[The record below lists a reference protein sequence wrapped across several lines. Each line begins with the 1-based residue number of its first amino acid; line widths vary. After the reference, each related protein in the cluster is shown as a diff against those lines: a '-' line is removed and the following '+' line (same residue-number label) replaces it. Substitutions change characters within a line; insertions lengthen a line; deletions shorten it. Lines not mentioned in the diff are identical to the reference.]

1 MLKILKNIKEKTES
15 KIQKYTQEN
24 INELSRII
32 NRPKE
37 GEIIK
42 ISNIKIQES
51 FKRPKSQ
58 KIKQRRKY
66 YEKYN
71 YFRSTIV
78 LSQDNYLLDGY
89 TTYLLA
95 KEMKFDYIT
104 IVRAR

>member
-1 MLKILKNIKEKTES
+1 MFKRIKSKLERLIWKYAQKNID
-15 KIQKYTQEN
+15 
-24 INELSRII
+24 ELSRII
-32 NRPKE
+32 NIPKE
-37 GEIIK
+37 GEVVK
-42 ISNIKIQES
+42 INNIKIQEN

-58 KIKQRRKY
+58 KLKQRRKY
-66 YEKYN
+66 YERYN

-95 KEMKFDYIT
+95 KQMKFEYIT

>member
-1 MLKILKNIKEKTES
+1 MLKIFKKIER
-15 KIQKYTQEN
+15 KIQKYEQEI
-24 INELSRII
+24 INELPRVL

-37 GEIIK
+37 GEIVK
-42 ISNIKIQES
+42 ISNIKIQEI
-51 FKRPKSQ
+51 FKKPNLQ

-66 YEKYN
+66 YKRYN

-95 KEMKFDYIT
+95 KEMNFEYIT